1 MEDNRRKLYNAL
13 SKDYDMGTF
22 DQFCKDIQDEG
33 KRKKLYDVTSK
44 EYDYGSYDS
53 FSKQLGISK
62 GKPTTT
68 QGASVPQQPIAK
80 PQQVAANKAVKGTSM
95 TPAEKAGLIRSVGN
109 MVDESAAA
117 VQQTVDR
124 MKYAKANKGL
134 DVKPKRH

>member
-80 PQQVAANKAVKGTSM
+80 PQQVVANKTVKGTLM
-95 TPAEKAGLIRSVGN
+95 TPAEKAGLILAEAG
-109 MVDESAAA
+109 
-117 VQQTVDR
+117 
-124 MKYAKANKGL
+124 
-134 DVKPKRH
+134 